1 MFDITKFIGTG
12 KENAVTRE
20 QLAMALNLSDRAVR
34 KLIQDARDRG
44 EIIINEQDGEGYYI
58 SGREEDLHKQYRANQ
73 NRAMSILKQQK
84 HLRAKIQ
91 AKAAERS
98 GQMELNLDLVSD
110 ITEGEKRLL
119 KALGFTWEE
128 ESYAGF

>member
-20 QLAMALNLSDRAVR
+20 QLVAMLNLPDRAVR

-58 SGREEDLHKQYRANQ
+58 SDREEDLHKQYRANQ

-84 HLRAKIQ
+84 HLREKIQ

-98 GQMELNLDLVSD
+98 GQMELNLDLVTD
-110 ITEGEKRLL
+110 ITEGEKLIL
-119 KALGFTWEE
+119 KAMGFTWEE
-128 ESYAGF
+128 ESYA